1 MIKRYVFWDAGRI
14 LHIDIETFCDLDLTK
29 VGTFA
34 YVAHPSF
41 KIILFAYRWDDGE
54 TVQLDLYDDPQG
66 YGIPDDVWNALI
78 DPQVIKE
85 AHNAWFEFICIRAAY
100 GLHEYMF
107 IEQWRCTMIRAA
119 FLGLPLKLGIV
130 AKVLGLGEQKD
141 KEGKRLMSL
150 FSWPIRKP
158 TKKQIAEGRRIN
170 RPEDLPEDW
179 ENYRSYNAQDV
190 NVEYEIGKY
199 CQRYPPVPNVEWERW
214 FMDFYINERGV
225 GIDVEFIQA
234 AIAINDRF
242 TDAVLNE
249 MRAISGISNPKSHKQ
264 IKEWLKEETDEDVAS
279 IGKEWLQANIG
290 SGLLPEHVDRLL
302 ELRRLSSKASVSK
315 YATML
320 AWGWH
325 DARLRGMFQFY
336 GANRT
341 GREAGRGVQ
350 PQNLKKTA
358 LDVGKFLKEAVVL
371 GVSYSEAQIRGLHA
385 GSLER
390 EGSVELAKEAV
401 IYDSAEIIYDDVPDL
416 ISRLVRCAMVAAEGH
431 TFAVADFSAIEGRV
445 VAWLAGE
452 EWALDVFRT
461 HGKIYEATAANMFNK
476 PFETILKGGVNYGLR
491 AKGKVATLAL
501 GYQGS
506 VGAMLTMG
514 ALKEGLRE
522 EELKPIVDAW
532 RAANPNIQ
540 KLWRNV
546 ENAARYVIKK
556 KKRHTLHLPY
566 TKIAFSFERGYLF
579 IELPSGRRLAYYG
592 AHLGKGKFSDES
604 IFYHGLGNGKNKGWQ
619 RISTYGGSLVENIT
633 QAVARDCLFE
643 AMERMQ
649 HLPIVMHVH
658 DEVVAEVLDA
668 EADNRL
674 KEMLNIMK
682 VIPVW
687 AKGLPLEGDG
697 FITKF
702 YKKD

>member
-1 MIKRYVFWDAGRI
+1 MKK
-14 LHIDIETFCDLDLTK
+14 LHIDIETFCELDLTK

-41 KIILFAYRWDDGE
+41 RIILFAYRWDDDAE
-54 TVQLDLYDDPQG
+54 TTQLDLYDDPQG
-66 YGIPDDVWNALI
+66 YGIPNDVWEALTDDDV
-78 DPQVIKE
+78 QKE

-100 GLHEYMF
+100 GLHDYMAV
-107 IEQWRCTMIRAA
+107 EQWRCTMIKAA
-119 FLGLPLKLGIV
+119 YLGLPLKLGIV
-130 AKVLGLGEQKD
+130 AKVLGLATQKD
-141 KEGKRLMSL
+141 TRGKQLMGF
-150 FSWPIRKP
+150 FSWPVKKP
-158 TKKQIAEGRRIN
+158 KKSDGYRTIN
-170 RPEDLPEDW
+170 RPEDMPAEW
-179 ENYRSYNAQDV
+179 QEYRQYNATDV
-190 NVEYEIGKY
+190 DVEYEIDKY
-199 CQRYPPVPNVEWERW
+199 CSKYPPVPNIEWERW

-225 GIDVEFIQA
+225 GIDVEFIEA
-234 AIAINDRF
+234 AIASNARF
-242 TDAVLNE
+242 TENILAE
-249 MRAISGISNPKSHKQ
+249 MTAIAGLDNPNSAPQ
-264 IKEWLKEETDEDVAS
+264 IKAWLLEELGEAPKS

-302 ELRRLSSKASVSK
+302 ELRRIASKGSISK

-320 AWGWH
+320 AWGWY
-325 DARLRGMFQFY
+325 DGRLRGMFQFY

-358 LDVGKFLKEAVVL
+358 LDVGKFLKEAAVL
-371 GVSYSEAQIRGLHA
+371 KVSYSDAQIRGLHA

-390 EGSVELAKEAV
+390 EGSVEVAKEA
-401 IYDSAEIIYDDVPDL
+401 IIKDIAELLYDDVPDL
-416 ISRLVRCAMVAAEGH
+416 ISRLVRTALIPADGH
-431 TFAVADFSAIEGRV
+431 SFPVADFSAIEGRV

-452 EWALDVFRT
+452 DWALDVFRT
-461 HGKIYEATAANMFNK
+461 HGKIYEATAANMFNT

-501 GYQGS
+501 GYQGA

-522 EELKPIVDAW
+522 DELKPIVNAW
-532 RAANPNIQ
+532 RAANPHIV
-540 KLWRNV
+540 KLWRKV
-546 ENAARYVIKK
+546 EDAARYVIKK
-556 KKRHTLHLPY
+556 KKRYTLHLPY
-566 TKIAFSFERGYLF
+566 TSLTFSYERNYMF

-592 AHLGKGKFSDES
+592 AHLAKGDFSSES
-604 IFYHGLGNGKNKGWQ
+604 IYYYGLGNGKNKGWQ

-643 AMERMQ
+643 AMERMR
-649 HLPIVMHVH
+649 HMPIIMHVH
-658 DEVVAEVLDA
+658 DEVVAEVPDEVA
-668 EADNRL
+668 EDTL
-674 KEMLNIMK
+674 KEMLNLMK
-682 VIPVW
+682 VIPLW
-687 AKGLPLEGDG
+687 ASGLPLEGDG

>member
-1 MIKRYVFWDAGRI
+1 MIK
-14 LHIDIETFCDLDLTK
+14 LHIDIETFCELDLTR

-41 KIILFAYRWDDGE
+41 RIILLAYRWDGAAE

-66 YGIPDDVWNALI
+66 YTIPNDVWAALTDDDV
-78 DPQVIKE
+78 QKE

-100 GLHEYMF
+100 NLYDYMR
-107 IEQWRCTMIRAA
+107 IEQWRCTMIKAA
-119 FLGLPLKLGIV
+119 YLGLPLKLGIV
-130 AKVLGLGEQKD
+130 AKVLNLGAQKD
-141 KEGKRLMSL
+141 TRGKQLMGF
-150 FSWPIRKP
+150 FSWPVKKP
-158 TKKQIAEGRRIN
+158 KKADGYRLIN
-170 RPEDLPEDW
+170 LPTDMPNEW
-179 ENYRSYNAQDV
+179 EEYRQYNATDV
-190 NVEYEIGKY
+190 DVEYEIDKY
-199 CQRYPPVPNVEWERW
+199 CQRYPPVPDIEWSRW
-214 FMDFYINERGV
+214 FLDFYINERGV
-225 GIDVEFIQA
+225 GIDVEFIEA
-234 AIAINDRF
+234 AIASNARF
-242 TDAVLNE
+242 TENILAE
-249 MRAISGISNPKSHKQ
+249 MVSIAGLDNPNSAAQ
-264 IKEWLKEETDEDVAS
+264 IKGWLKEETGEDVKS

-302 ELRRLSSKASVSK
+302 ELRRIASKGSISK

-320 AWGWH
+320 AWGWY
-325 DARLRGMFQFY
+325 DGRLRGMFQFY

-358 LDVGKFLKEAVVL
+358 LDVGKFLKEAAVL
-371 GVSYSEAQIRGLHA
+371 KVSYSAAQIRGLHA

-390 EGSVELAKEAV
+390 EGAVEIAKEA
-401 IYDSAEIIYDDVPDL
+401 IIKDIAELLYDDVPDL
-416 ISRLVRCAMVAAEGH
+416 ISRLVRTALIPKDGH
-431 TFAVADFSAIEGRV
+431 SFPVADFSAIEGRV

-461 HGKIYEATAANMFNK
+461 HGKIYEATAANMFNA

-501 GYQGS
+501 GYQGG

-522 EELKPIVDAW
+522 DELQPIVTAW
-532 RAANPNIQ
+532 RAANPAIAAPRTG
-540 KLWRNV
+540 LWSKV
-546 ENAARYVIKK
+546 EAAARYVIKK
-556 KKRHTLHLPY
+556 KKRYTLHLPY
-566 TKIAFSFERGYLF
+566 TKLTFSYERGYMF

-592 AHLGKGKFSDES
+592 AHLDRGKFSNES
-604 IFYHGLGNGKNKGWQ
+604 IYYYGLGNGKNKGWQ

-633 QAVARDCLFE
+633 QAVARDCLFF
-643 AMERMQ
+643 AMDNME
-649 HLPIVMHVH
+649 HIPLIMHVH
-658 DEVVAEVLDA
+658 DEVVAEVPDETAVATL
-668 EADNRL
+668 E
-674 KEMLNIMK
+674 EMLNIMK
-682 VIPVW
+682 VIPLW
-687 AKGLPLEGDG
+687 ANGLPLEGDG